1 MYADIGIYQINLAA
15 VVMPLSYM
23 HRLGVPRDLT
33 KLLRLRQRKN
43 DLNRQISVMK
53 QEDLKPSN
61 QGGILGMILVFGN
74 AGNAL
79 YIYIYY
85 IIYWYRMFG
94 KIFEIIWTL
103 YVRDV
108 FSYPMQVR
116 SPMLV
121 LPLPMTMLTRSQL
134 TS

>member
-79 YIYIYY
+79 YIYI
-85 IIYWYRMFG
+85 I
-94 KIFEIIWTL
+94 L
-103 YVRDV
+103 YTGIGCLEK
-108 FSYPMQVR
+108 YLKLYGLYM
-116 SPMLV
+116 
-121 LPLPMTMLTRSQL
+121 
-134 TS
+134 

>member
-53 QEDLKPSN
+53 QEDLKPRWDF
-61 QGGILGMILVFGN
+61 GYDFGIWECRECSVYILVS
-74 AGNAL
+74 
-79 YIYIYY
+79 
-85 IIYWYRMFG
+85 
-94 KIFEIIWTL
+94 
-103 YVRDV
+103 DV
-108 FSYPMQVR
+108 WKNI
-116 SPMLV
+116 
-121 LPLPMTMLTRSQL
+121 
-134 TS
+134 

>member
-79 YIYIYY
+79 YIYIY
-85 IIYWYRMFG
+85 IILYTGIGCLEKYLKLYG
-94 KIFEIIWTL
+94 L